1 MWIPIQLNEN
11 SAEPLYHQ
19 IEVQLR
25 AIIVSGQM
33 PEGTLLPS
41 IRELAQLTKCS
52 VITVRRVYQDLENE
66 GLLRT
71 RQGTGTFVA
80 KVDDELLNS
89 QRRSAVVEAVE
100 AAAEAG
106 IRVHYDD
113 EELVAMLRE
122 ALLRKR
128 AAAAAS
134 MAVPLSKT
142 ASATANSAP
151 APEQHRQTRQPI
163 EGGEAT

>member
-1 MWIPIQLNEN
+1 MWIPIQLNEH
-11 SAEPLYHQ
+11 SPEPLYHQ

-25 AIIVSGQM
+25 AFIVSGQM

-80 KVDDELLNS
+80 KVDDQLRSN
-89 QRRSAVVEAVE
+89 QRRSAVIEAIE
-100 AAAEAG
+100 SAADAG
-106 IRVHYDD
+106 IRVHFTD
-113 EELVAMLRE
+113 EEILQMLRE
-122 ALLRKR
+122 VLARKR
-128 AAAAAS
+128 AAAD
-134 MAVPLSKT
+134 
-142 ASATANSAP
+142 
-151 APEQHRQTRQPI
+151 
-163 EGGEAT
+163 GEAEQARQADRGGGAT